1 MNPRRKKR
9 TLYGAV
15 VENLSPFP
23 RGKLLDAGAGSGLL
37 SKELAEIGFEVTA
50 ADIDRSFLRVEHP
63 GIRFVEANFNGVTPF
78 ADGAFDYIVCLEMIE
93 HVENPF
99 ALLREFQRILR
110 PGGTII
116 LSTPNILN
124 IGSRLRFLLEGNYE
138 YFKYPLPEWERDGTG
153 SNLHV
158 NPIRLH
164 EMEYYFLKA
173 GLAIDDVFTSRRKYG
188 LRLLFP
194 LELAIRIQSA
204 IKVVR
209 SRRPKEIDLTRLYRH
224 ILSDDLLY
232 GEHLLIRARKDNDR
246 RT

>member
-1 MNPRRKKR
+1 MSPRRKKR

-15 VENLSPFP
+15 VEKLSPLP

-50 ADIDRSFLRVEHP
+50 ADINRSFLRVEHP

-78 ADGAFDYIVCLEMIE
+78 SDGAFDYIVCLEMIE

-99 ALLREFQRILR
+99 ALLREFRRILR
-110 PGGTII
+110 PRGTII

-124 IGSRLRFLLEGNYE
+124 IKSRLRFLLEGNYE

-164 EMEYYFLKA
+164 EMEYYFLK
-173 GLAIDDVFTSRRKYG
+173 GGFDIEDVFTSNYRYG
-188 LRLLFP
+188 LRWLFP
-194 LELAIRIQSA
+194 LDLVVRLQAA
-204 IKVVR
+204 VKVAR
-209 SRRPKEIDLTRLYRH
+209 SRRPGEIDLSRLYRRVM
-224 ILSDDLLY
+224 SRELLY
-232 GEHLLIRARKDNDR
+232 GEHLVVRARKKA
-246 RT
+246 